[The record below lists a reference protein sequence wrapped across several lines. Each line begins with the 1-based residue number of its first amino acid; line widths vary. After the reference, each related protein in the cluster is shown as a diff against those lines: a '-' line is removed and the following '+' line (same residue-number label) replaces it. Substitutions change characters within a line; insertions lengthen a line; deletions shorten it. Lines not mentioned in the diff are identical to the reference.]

1 VNLRPGVIV
10 IAAGLCGCQS
20 MPDAYAPPVQRPI
33 FEENHAEFVNIV
45 NMGDADAPTRF
56 VQDISPLAEGTEHS
70 WRWCKR
76 RPTVKIRLKTIG
88 DLKYTI
94 DLAVPE
100 VTFRD
105 TGPVTISFYVNQ
117 HLLDK
122 ARYTAAGQY
131 HFEKPV
137 PAEWM
142 APREDILL
150 AASIDKVWV
159 SKKGDEREGFILT
172 RIGLKP

>member
-1 VNLRPGVIV
+1 M
-10 IAAGLCGCQS
+10 IAAGLCACQN
-20 MPDAYAPPVQRPI
+20 MPESYAPPVQRPI
-33 FEENHAEFVNIV
+33 FEEYHPEFVNIV
-45 NMGDADAPTRF
+45 NMGDVDAPTRF
-56 VQDISPLAEGTEHS
+56 VQDISPLAEGAEHS
-70 WRWCKR
+70 WRWCKQ
-76 RPTVKIRLKTIG
+76 RPTVKIRVKATAN
-88 DLKYTI
+88 LKYTV
-94 DLAVPE
+94 DLAVPD

-117 HLLDK
+117 HLLDR
-122 ARYTAAGQY
+122 AQYTAAGQY
-131 HFEKPV
+131 HFEKAV
-137 PAEWM
+137 PPDWI